1 MFIPPPG
8 CRGFT
13 RPPKKESAPKKY
25 RPVAK
30 PIARPPS
37 INHRGQER
45 VPVGIEMKDAV
56 PAAVIGVV
64 IGYMIHLHWPEIEWI
79 VRVLVG

>member
-1 MFIPPPG
+1 MAPRFHPPA
-8 CRGFT
+8 
-13 RPPKKESAPKKY
+13 KKGPVKKY

-30 PIARPPS
+30 PAAPPPS
-37 INHRGQER
+37 INHRGKER
-45 VPVGIEMKDAV
+45 APVGIAMKDAV
-56 PAAVIGVV
+56 PAAVIGVA